1 MAVLLFSC
9 LILATGEAVAQA
21 PDDHGNT
28 LSDAMPITLGTTVT
42 GLISPGGDVD
52 VFRFEI
58 TGASTDVWAY
68 TRGGIEDTVGGL
80 YDSNGR
86 QIESGDDSDLSE
98 NPFHFYI
105 GENLSPGTY
114 YIVVLGYEATT
125 GPYSLHTM
133 TAADQGGTV
142 DASADL
148 TLGDPV
154 DGIIGAA
161 WEEDVYKIDLSTATG
176 PTDVVLYTTGEVD
189 TIGEILDDNFR
200 QIETSDD
207 STLSDDTSNFFPGNG
222 PRTKCLLHLRKR
234 LYNKHRSLQA
244 ALLDR
249 DRPSRVPSDLGG
261 LAPGV

>member
-28 LSDAMPITLGTTVT
+28 LSDATPITLGTTVT

-58 TGASTDVWAY
+58 TGASADVWIY
-68 TRGGIEDTVGGL
+68 TRGGIDDTVGALLTATEGRSQ
-80 YDSNGR
+80 SN
-86 QIESGDDSDLSE
+86 DDSDLSE
-98 NPFHFYI
+98 NPSHFYI

-114 YIVVLGYEATT
+114 YIAVLGYEATT

-142 DASADL
+142 NAAADL

-154 DGIIGAA
+154 DGIIGTA

-176 PTDVVLYTTGEVD
+176 PTDVILYTTGEVD
-189 TIGEILDDNFR
+189 TIGEILDENFLEIAYQR
-200 QIETSDD
+200 
-207 STLSDDTSNFFPGNG
+207 
-222 PRTKCLLHLRKR
+222 
-234 LYNKHRSLQA
+234 
-244 ALLDR
+244 
-249 DRPSRVPSDLGG
+249 
-261 LAPGV
+261 